1 MKFSILRLFALVSVR
16 NLLAKCLVFVLVF
29 ASCKKESKPAAEL
42 IPGKW
47 NVTSQYYYI
56 HVGGRNST
64 QPVETAAGSYYE
76 FKSDG
81 KVMIQISESGPLEY
95 DYSFQSDKVI
105 LFSKPGVPTKALTV
119 MSINSSKL
127 TLVDRVSASNG
138 DYSEAR
144 IEMAK

>member
-1 MKFSILRLFALVSVR
+1 MKFSMLRLSKLVSVR
-16 NLLAKCLVFVLVF
+16 NLLSKCLVLILVF
-29 ASCKKESKPAAEL
+29 ASCKKEGKPASEL

-64 QPVETAAGSYYE
+64 QPIETAAGSYYE

-81 KVMIQISESGPLEY
+81 KVMIQTGESGPMEY
-95 DYSFQSDKVI
+95 NYAFQSDNTI
-105 LFSKPGVPTKALTV
+105 LFSKPDVPSKLLTV

-127 TLVDRVSASNG
+127 TLGERISASNG
-138 DYSEAR
+138 DYSETR
-144 IEMAK
+144 IEMEK